1 MDDREEKTLGFED
14 RLELVS
20 ELTGR
25 IESGALPLEDAVK
38 EYERGMK
45 MLADAMEADL
55 PYVIGCPAILI
66 CGEKDQAGSAKS
78 YNRRWAKKEA
88 LPLYWIKNAG
98 HNSNTDR
105 PEEVNRTQERDRNGD
120 SRCGLMMHT
129 GK

>member
-45 MLADAMEADL
+45 MLAELDAELGDM
-55 PYVIGCPAILI
+55 
-66 CGEKDQAGSAKS
+66 
-78 YNRRWAKKEA
+78 NRRVTV
-88 LPLYWIKNAG
+88 L
-98 HNSNTDR
+98 
-105 PEEVNRTQERDRNGD
+105 RNGTETETAVLNCLLPGPRSFD
-120 SRCGLMMHT
+120 QLSDACGLPPAELLSVLTMLQIRGMVESVP
-129 GK
+129 GKKYQIIQ